1 MPHDR
6 PYLVDANGP
15 SKPISDLDGT
25 RDESAEQIARLR
37 GAWFRRDPES
47 REGVATLPAIASP
60 KPLGWRLEGLGSWP
74 APLILATVALA
85 TRVQFFGNP
94 IASTDEAFYLLVGDR
109 MLHGALP
116 YVTIWDRKPV
126 GLFVLYAA
134 MRSLGGDGVLAY
146 QLVGTA
152 VAVATALLIWAF
164 AKPFTNR
171 FGAMAA
177 GVAYLIWLTLGSAWG
192 GQAELFYALPVCGAA
207 MITLSGLQEPHPRS
221 IWLRGA
227 IAMLLVGIAAQIK
240 YNALFEGLFFGCCW
254 LALGWRSGR
263 RKMLGPL
270 AVLWISAAVLPTAIA
285 LAYYAQRGELS
296 AFWYANFV
304 SIFHRQSPAPLVL
317 AQNLAVIAII
327 LTPLLAWVR
336 PKRRFGDSHASTA
349 YWFALCWLATSIA
362 GVLAFGTY
370 LEQYLL
376 PILAP
381 AAAAA
386 APTFGGGARMRTI
399 AFLGAALL
407 VGQAKQG
414 VSQMAH
420 GSRAQLHE
428 IERRIDPRGPLFVY
442 SGASALYRVSA
453 APIPTRFAF
462 PSHLSRA
469 SERDAIGADPI
480 QEIDRIMDARPETVV
495 VRSPYADDE
504 NWPARA
510 LLYRH
515 LRLDYRRAFHG
526 RLGWQWVDVYRI
538 VPAARFSPT
547 LASSG
552 SARRAAP

>member
-1 MPHDR
+1 
-6 PYLVDANGP
+6 L
-15 SKPISDLDGT
+15 
-25 RDESAEQIARLR
+25 
-37 GAWFRRDPES
+37 
-47 REGVATLPAIASP
+47 
-60 KPLGWRLEGLGSWP
+60 GLGRLASWP
-74 APLILATVALA
+74 VPLILFAVALA

-94 IASTDEAFYLLVGDR
+94 IASSDEAFYLLVGDK

-126 GLFVLYAA
+126 GLFLLYAA

-152 VAVATALLIWAF
+152 VAVATASLVTAF
-164 AKPFTNR
+164 ASQFTNR

-177 GVAYLIWLTLGSAWG
+177 GVAYLIWQTLGSAWG
-192 GQAELFYALPVCGAA
+192 GQAELFYALPVCSAA
-207 MITLSGLQEPHPRS
+207 LMTVRGLQEPHPRR

-227 IAMLLVGIAAQIK
+227 IVMLLVGIAAQIK
-240 YNALFEGLFFGCCW
+240 YNALFEGVFFGCCW
-254 LALGWRSGR
+254 LVVAWRSGA
-263 RKMLGPL
+263 RKTLGPL
-270 AVLWISAAVLPTAIA
+270 ALLWISAAVLPTAIA

-317 AQNLAVIAII
+317 AQNLAVIAVI
-327 LTPLLAWVR
+327 LAPLLACVR
-336 PKRRFGDSHASTA
+336 PKRPSSDDQAAVAYRFTLG
-349 YWFALCWLATSIA
+349 WLATSVV

-376 PILAP
+376 PILLPAT

-386 APTFGGGARMRTI
+386 TFGGGARMRTI
-399 AFLGAALL
+399 ALLGAAL
-407 VGQAKQG
+407 VIGQAKLAI
-414 VSQMAH
+414 SQMAH
-420 GSRAQLHE
+420 GSRAQLDA
-428 IERRIDPRGPLFVY
+428 IESQVDLRGRLFVY
-442 SGASALYRVSA
+442 SGPSALYRISG

-538 VPAARFSPT
+538 VS
-547 LASSG
+547 
-552 SARRAAP
+552 